1 MGNDVLVAEHLDLFR
16 SSTFS
21 INDVSF
27 QLKKGEIVSIIGANG
42 SGKSTVLR
50 LLTKLINP
58 NNGCVYLEGKKIAE
72 MSQKTIAQKLT
83 MLPQVHD
90 HHLDLTV
97 YDLIKYGRNPFQ
109 KWYEGASAEDKD
121 IIEFAISATNL
132 EHLRYRPLHSL
143 SGGERQRAW
152 IAMSLAQTPNI
163 LLLDEPTTYLDI
175 SHQLEVMELVKRLN
189 EENGITIVM
198 VLHDLNQAA
207 KYSHRLIAMK
217 SGSIVRQ
224 GSPKEIFCCD
234 FFEEIFGIDVSIY
247 HDEGTPFFIPKCSV
261 AKQKC
266 KVIAR

>member
-1 MGNDVLVAEHLDLFR
+1 M
-16 SSTFS
+16 
-21 INDVSF
+21 NDVSF
-27 QLKKGEIVSIIGANG
+27 EIKKGEIVSIIGANG

-50 LLTKLINP
+50 LLTKLIHP
-58 NNGCVYLEGKKIAE
+58 NGGCVYLEGKKIDE
-72 MSQKTIAQKLT
+72 MSQKAVAQKLT

-90 HHLDLTV
+90 HHIDLTV
-97 YDLIKYGRNPFQ
+97 YDLIKHGRNPYL
-109 KWYEGASAEDKD
+109 KWYESANTEDKD
-121 IIEFAISATNL
+121 IIDFAIEATNL
-132 EHLRYRPLHSL
+132 EHLKYRPLHSL

-217 SGSIVRQ
+217 SGSIVRE
-224 GSPKEIFCCD
+224 GSPKEIFCCA
-234 FFEEIFGIDVSIY
+234 FFEEVFGIDVSIF
-247 HDEGTPFFIPKCSV
+247 HDEETPFFYPKV
-261 AKQKC
+261 LGTKT
-266 KVIAR
+266 

>member
-1 MGNDVLVAEHLDLFR
+1 MDDKVLVAENLDLFR
-16 SSTFS
+16 SASFS

-58 NNGCVYLEGKKIAE
+58 DDGSVYLEGKRIDE
-72 MSQKTIAQKLT
+72 MSQKLIAKKLT

-90 HHLDLTV
+90 HNIDLTV

-109 KWYEGASAEDKD
+109 KWYEGIRAEDKD

-132 EHLRYRPLHSL
+132 EHMRHRPLQSL

-152 IAMSLAQTPNI
+152 IAMSLAQMPDI
-163 LLLDEPTTYLDI
+163 LLFDEPTTYLDI
-175 SHQLEVMELVKRLN
+175 SHQLEVMELIKRLN
-189 EENGITIVM
+189 DENGITIVM

-207 KYSHRLIAMK
+207 RYSHRLIAMK
-217 SGSIVRQ
+217 DGGIVRE
-224 GSPKEIFCCD
+224 GPPNKVFSRD
-234 FFEEIFGIDVSIY
+234 FFEDIFGIDVSIY
-247 HDEGTPFFIPKCSV
+247 YDDGIPFFIPRYASV
-261 AKQKC
+261 TKQTRSI
-266 KVIAR
+266 V